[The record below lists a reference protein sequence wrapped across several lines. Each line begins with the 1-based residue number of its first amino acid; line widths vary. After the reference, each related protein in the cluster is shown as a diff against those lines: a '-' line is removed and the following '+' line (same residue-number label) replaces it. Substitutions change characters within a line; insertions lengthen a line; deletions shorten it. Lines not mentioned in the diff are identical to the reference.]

1 MSVMCDRFIVVE
13 RMKMYQLKV
22 VYNDGTASTIDASR
36 DDRESLVRLAQKW
49 LDAGAIISWAF
60 YRQNV

>member
-1 MSVMCDRFIVVE
+1 
-13 RMKMYQLKV
+13 MYQLKII
-22 VYNDGTASTIDASR
+22 YNDGTASTIDASR

-49 LDAGAIISWAF
+49 LNAGEIVSWTF